1 MQPYEMRLLRSFR
14 LNEHV
19 NLVLQYSGIKFTSHL
34 MKIPYFN
41 SSFLSMLAYQPRF
54 SAPTFL
60 RGGSANQIPS
70 NGCTLSLLLSWC
82 KQLGSHEA
90 LY

>member
-1 MQPYEMRLLRSFR
+1 MQHYEMRLLRSFR

-41 SSFLSMLAYQPRF
+41 SSFLSMLAWP
-54 SAPTFL
+54 A
-60 RGGSANQIPS
+60 AV
-70 NGCTLSLLLSWC
+70 
-82 KQLGSHEA
+82 
-90 LY
+90 